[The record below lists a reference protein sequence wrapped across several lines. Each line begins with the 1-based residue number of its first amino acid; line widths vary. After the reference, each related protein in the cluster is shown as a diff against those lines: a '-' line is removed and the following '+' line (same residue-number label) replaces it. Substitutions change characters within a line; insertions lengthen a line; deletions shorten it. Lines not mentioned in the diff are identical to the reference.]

1 MPQSQTANAV
11 SWLLQTAMFS
21 IIFLMILVSPTP
33 FRDFSDP
40 TLIILAERGNVF
52 VQVTFAITGALAALL
67 VLTTRASLISTLM
80 RPIYLLTLAWMLLT
94 AMLSGYPDLAL
105 KRFFFAAIIILM
117 AGSALTLP
125 ASLSHL
131 ARLLAWLSLATL
143 GLCYFGVTV
152 LPDVAIHS
160 SQEIIEPQLAGLWR
174 GVFQHKNV
182 ASPIMVIFIF
192 IGLFVVRAA
201 SARLGWAIVLLALG
215 FLAGAGGKTAI
226 ALALPVLA
234 LAQICFAMDGKPLRR
249 AGVAIGLLVV
259 LNFATIGLAYFTS
272 VRSLNEALLPDATF
286 SGRVDVWRFAIE
298 SIQRKPLT
306 GYGFAAFWRSDE
318 ILSSENPDFDD
329 ASPFGGVPVWIK
341 SITHAHNGFVEI
353 AVTTGI
359 PGLILILGWIVVA
372 PLIDY
377 GRVRRGGPEQALAQ
391 LFFRIWL
398 FGIYFSSLEGVMFN
412 RAHPVWFLMLFSVF
426 GLYMLSRF
434 NLRERE
440 SVRMTA

>member
-1 MPQSQTANAV
+1 M
-11 SWLLQTAMFS
+11 
-21 IIFLMILVSPTP
+21 
-33 FRDFSDP
+33 
-40 TLIILAERGNVF
+40 
-52 VQVTFAITGALAALL
+52 
-67 VLTTRASLISTLM
+67 
-80 RPIYLLTLAWMLLT
+80 
-94 AMLSGYPDLAL
+94 
-105 KRFFFAAIIILM
+105 
-117 AGSALTLP
+117 
-125 ASLSHL
+125 
-131 ARLLAWLSLATL
+131 
-143 GLCYFGVTV
+143 
-152 LPDVAIHS
+152 
-160 SQEIIEPQLAGLWR
+160 
-174 GVFQHKNV
+174 
-182 ASPIMVIFIF
+182 MVIFIF

-201 SARLGWAIVLLALG
+201 SARLGWAIVVLALG

-234 LAQICFAMDGKPLRR
+234 LAQICFAMDGNPLRR
-249 AGVAIGLLVV
+249 AAVAIGLLVV
-259 LNFATIGLAYFTS
+259 LNFATVGSAYFTS

-298 SIQRKPLT
+298 SIQRRPLT

-318 ILSSENPDFDD
+318 ILSSENTDFDD
-329 ASPFGGVPVWIK
+329 ATPFGGVPVWIK

-359 PGLILILGWIVVA
+359 PGLLLILGWIVVA

-377 GRVRRGGPEQALAQ
+377 GRVKRGGPEQALAQ

-434 NLRERE
+434 NLRERGAA
-440 SVRMTA
+440 S